1 MCVAT
6 REEEQ
11 AVSVEMQGPWKP
23 KLYERRPTKK
33 LKPCPVMAAELESAM
48 PCTGT

>member
-1 MCVAT
+1 MWVAT

-23 KLYERRPTKK
+23 KLYDSLPTRKLRP
-33 LKPCPVMAAELESAM
+33 
-48 PCTGT
+48 